1 MTNREY
7 LNNLNI
13 YDLLVKINSVD
24 ECVIEQ
30 LTNTSYKFDRCFEYE
45 SCKDCLQNFLN
56 EERVIK

>member
-30 LTNTSYKFDRCFEYE
+30 LTNASYKFDRCFEYE
-45 SCKDCLQNFLN
+45 SCNDCLQNFLN